1 MKRLDDWIKSRSD
14 SQKVALS
21 VLAAIVIFYSIGCIA
36 YGLVN
41 NPPIAATVTLSW
53 VAALYLYIMF

>member
-1 MKRLDDWIKSRSD
+1 MKRLDDWVKSRSD

-21 VLAAIVIFYSIGCIA
+21 VLFAIVVLYSIGCIS

-41 NPPIAATVTLSW
+41 DHVLAATVTLSW
-53 VAALYLYIMF
+53 VAALYIYITF